1 MPSRLRSIPIAS
13 FFAVTAAGVGGDL
26 VGHEAVAV
34 TSAPPSSTVPSSEAT
49 TPTRIGP
56 AMAKAKKKTTAATAK
71 SPASTFREAADVF
84 FDAYRRGDRARA
96 LTVSTPTA
104 VNKLTWNPNA
114 GDNPTLSLTCPG
126 PTECFIYY
134 VGGGI
139 NLTITGSAAKGYRV
153 VDTRPVAD

>member
-1 MPSRLRSIPIAS
+1 MSSRLRSIPIAS
-13 FFAVTAAGVGGDL
+13 FLTAIAAGVGVDV

-34 TSAPPSSTVPSSEAT
+34 TSASPSSAVPSSQ
-49 TPTRIGP
+49 PTASTRTGP
-56 AMAKAKKKTTAATAK
+56 AMAKAKKKTAAPAK

-84 FDAYRRGDRARA
+84 FDAYRRGDRVKA
-96 LTVSTPTA
+96 LTVSTQQA

-134 VGGGI
+134 EGGGI
-139 NLTITGSAAKGYRV
+139 NLTITGSAASGYRV
-153 VDTRPVAD
+153 VDTQPVAD